1 MTINEVE
8 VRQADNNEITVGTV
22 SEYDIKITECVREC
36 DIDGNGETTK
46 VNSAWIGGTMTVD
59 VNGNTIKHTFRYL
72 DTIRHKKNGDE
83 NKVFK
88 GLVTA
93 LGYDVE
99 FDADAKKLVYNKI
112 DGGLIP
118 KIEGKITWLD
128 ANKDTVNSVIV
139 KKKDGEA
146 PTRVKITSR
155 LGLQEGLNKDQSDL
169 AFYNELP
176 VSYIS
181 TSSVPDEDSAMFT
194 IEGVIKDV
202 ISEIGANGAST
213 GRYLIDLIVP
223 NFFGVDVFPFV
234 MLDKWTNNIEGEEIE
249 FTKEDFY
256 NGTDE
261 SFCKLGD
268 TVKLSG
274 DIEGHSFGSIATE
287 TNAKKTFGGGAK
299 NVRQGFTRIEWTVKA
314 GDIVEDADKY
324 DNDII
329 KIALDERDIQ
339 LDNNYKKRLEDY
351 RNNTASNKNASS
363 APKAS
368 PKNAT
373 SNASPFG
380 KPSNANPFGG
390 GATKKQSPFG

>member
-1 MTINEVE
+1 MTINDVE
-8 VRQADNNEITVGTV
+8 VRQADNNEVTVGTV

-36 DIDGNGETTK
+36 DIDGETTK
-46 VNSAWIGGTMTVD
+46 VNSAWIGGTMTVE
-59 VNGNTIKHTFRYL
+59 VNGATIKHTFRYL

-88 GLVTA
+88 GLMTA
-93 LGYDVE
+93 FGYDVE
-99 FDADAKKLVYNKI
+99 FDVDAKKLVYNKI
-112 DGGLIP
+112 DGGLTP
-118 KIEGKITWLD
+118 KIEGKITWVD
-128 ANKDTVNSVIV
+128 VNKNTTDSVVI
-139 KKKDGEA
+139 KKKDGEVA
-146 PTRVKITSR
+146 TRVKVTSR

-181 TSSVPDEDSAMFT
+181 TSSVADEDSAMFT
-194 IEGVIKDV
+194 VEGVIKDV
-202 ISEIGANGAST
+202 VNEISANGAST

-234 MLDKWTNNIEGEEIE
+234 MLDKWTNIIDDEEIE
-249 FTKEDFY
+249 VTKEMFY
-256 NGTDE
+256 DGSDD
-261 SFCKLGD
+261 SFCKIGD

-274 DIEGHSFGSIATE
+274 DIESHSFGAVVTE
-287 TNAKKTFGGGAK
+287 STSKRTFGGGAK
-299 NVRQGFTRIEWTVKA
+299 NVRQGYSRIEWTIKA

-351 RNNTASNKNASS
+351 RNATANKSNNPS

-368 PKNAT
+368 PKNAS
-373 SNASPFG
+373 SNVSPFG

-390 GATKKQSPFG
+390 SATKKQNPFG

>member
-1 MTINEVE
+1 MTINDVE
-8 VRQADNNEITVGTV
+8 VRQADNNEVTVGTV

-36 DIDGNGETTK
+36 DIDGETTK
-46 VNSAWIGGTMTVD
+46 VNSAWIGGTMTVE
-59 VNGNTIKHTFRYL
+59 VNGATIKHTFRYL

-83 NKVFK
+83 NKIFK
-88 GLVTA
+88 GLMTA
-93 LGYDVE
+93 FGYDVE
-99 FDADAKKLVYNKI
+99 FDVDAKKLVYNKI

-118 KIEGKITWLD
+118 KIEGKITWVD
-128 ANKDTVNSVIV
+128 VNKNTTDSVVI
-139 KKKDGEA
+139 KKKDGEVA
-146 PTRVKITSR
+146 TRVKVTSR
-155 LGLQEGLNKDQSDL
+155 LGLQEGLNRDQSDL

-181 TSSVPDEDSAMFT
+181 TSGVAEEDSAMFT
-194 IEGVIKDV
+194 IEGVIKNIV
-202 ISEIGANGAST
+202 NEISANGSST
-213 GRYLIDLIVP
+213 GRYLVDLIVP

-234 MLDKWTNNIEGEEIE
+234 MLDKWTNTIDDEEIE
-249 FTKEDFY
+249 VTKEMFY
-256 NGTDE
+256 DGSDD
-261 SFCKLGD
+261 SFCKIGD

-274 DIEGHSFGSIATE
+274 DIESHSFGAVVTE
-287 TNAKKTFGGGAK
+287 STSKRTFGGGAK
-299 NVRQGFTRIEWTVKA
+299 NVRQGYSRIEWTIKA

-351 RNNTASNKNASS
+351 RNATANKSNNSS

-368 PKNAT
+368 PKNAS

-390 GATKKQSPFG
+390 SATKKQNPFG

>member
-1 MTINEVE
+1 MTINDVE
-8 VRQADNNEITVGTV
+8 VRQADNNEVTVGTV

-36 DIDGNGETTK
+36 DIDGETTK
-46 VNSAWIGGTMTVD
+46 VNSAWIGGTMTVE
-59 VNGNTIKHTFRYL
+59 VNGAKIKHTFRYL

-88 GLVTA
+88 GLMTA
-93 LGYDVE
+93 FGYDVE
-99 FDADAKKLVYNKI
+99 FDVDAKKLVYNKI

-118 KIEGKITWLD
+118 KIEGKITWVD
-128 ANKDTVNSVIV
+128 ANKTITDSVVI
-139 KKKDGEA
+139 KKKDGEVA
-146 PTRVKITSR
+146 TRVKVTSR
-155 LGLQEGLNKDQSDL
+155 LGLQEGLNRDQSDL

-181 TSSVPDEDSAMFT
+181 TSGVAEEDSAMFT
-194 IEGVIKDV
+194 IEGVIKNIV
-202 ISEIGANGAST
+202 NEISANGSST
-213 GRYLIDLIVP
+213 GRYLVDLIVP

-234 MLDKWTNNIEGEEIE
+234 MLDKWTNIIDDEEIE
-249 FTKEDFY
+249 VTKEMFY
-256 NGTDE
+256 DGSDD
-261 SFCKLGD
+261 SFCKIGD

-274 DIEGHSFGSIATE
+274 DIESHSFGAVVTE
-287 TNAKKTFGGGAK
+287 STSKRTFGGGAK
-299 NVRQGFTRIEWTVKA
+299 NVRQGYSRIEWTIKA

-351 RNNTASNKNASS
+351 RNATANKSNNSS

-368 PKNAT
+368 PKNAS

-380 KPSNANPFGG
+380 KPSNVNPFGG
-390 GATKKQSPFG
+390 SATKKQNPFG

>member
-1 MTINEVE
+1 MTINDVE
-8 VRQADNNEITVGTV
+8 VRQADNNEVTVGTV

-36 DIDGNGETTK
+36 DIDGETTK
-46 VNSAWIGGTMTVD
+46 VNSAWIGGTMTVE
-59 VNGNTIKHTFRYL
+59 VNGATIKHTFRYL

-83 NKVFK
+83 NKIFK
-88 GLVTA
+88 GLMTA
-93 LGYDVE
+93 FGYDVE
-99 FDADAKKLVYNKI
+99 FDVDAKKLVYNKI

-118 KIEGKITWLD
+118 KIEGKITWVD
-128 ANKDTVNSVIV
+128 VNKTITDSVVI

-146 PTRVKITSR
+146 PTRVKVTSR

-181 TSSVPDEDSAMFT
+181 TSSVADEDSAMFT
-194 IEGVIKDV
+194 VEGVIKDV
-202 ISEIGANGAST
+202 VNEISANGAST

-234 MLDKWTNNIEGEEIE
+234 MLDKWTNIIDDEEIE
-249 FTKEDFY
+249 VTKEMFY
-256 NGTDE
+256 DGSDD
-261 SFCKLGD
+261 SFCKVGD

-274 DIEGHSFGSIATE
+274 DIESHSFGTVVTE
-287 TNAKKTFGGGAK
+287 STSKRTFGGGAK
-299 NVRQGFTRIEWTVKA
+299 NVRQGYSRIEWTIKA
-314 GDIVEDADKY
+314 GDIVEDTDKY

-351 RNNTASNKNASS
+351 RNATANKSNNPS

-368 PKNAT
+368 PKNAS
-373 SNASPFG
+373 SNVSPFG

-390 GATKKQSPFG
+390 SATKKQNPFG

>member
-1 MTINEVE
+1 MTINDVE
-8 VRQADNNEITVGTV
+8 VRQADNNEVTVGTV

-36 DIDGNGETTK
+36 DIDGETTK
-46 VNSAWIGGTMTVD
+46 VNSAWIGGTMTVE
-59 VNGNTIKHTFRYL
+59 VNGATIKQTFRYL

-83 NKVFK
+83 NKIFK
-88 GLVTA
+88 GLMTA
-93 LGYDVE
+93 FGYDVE
-99 FDADAKKLVYNKI
+99 FDVDAKKLVYNKI

-118 KIEGKITWLD
+118 KIEGKITWVD
-128 ANKDTVNSVIV
+128 ANKNTTDSVVI
-139 KKKDGEA
+139 KKKDGEVA
-146 PTRVKITSR
+146 TRVKVTSR
-155 LGLQEGLNKDQSDL
+155 LGLQEGLNRDQSDL

-181 TSSVPDEDSAMFT
+181 TSGVAEEDSAMFT
-194 IEGVIKDV
+194 IEGVIKNIV
-202 ISEIGANGAST
+202 NEISANGSST
-213 GRYLIDLIVP
+213 GRYLVDLIVP

-234 MLDKWTNNIEGEEIE
+234 MLDKWTNIIDDEEIE
-249 FTKEDFY
+249 VTKEMFY
-256 NGTDE
+256 DGSDD
-261 SFCKLGD
+261 SFCKIGD

-274 DIEGHSFGSIATE
+274 DIESHSFGAVVTE
-287 TNAKKTFGGGAK
+287 STSKRTFGGGAK
-299 NVRQGFTRIEWTVKA
+299 NVRQGYSRIEWTIKA

-351 RNNTASNKNASS
+351 RNATANKSNNSS

-368 PKNAT
+368 PKNAS

-380 KPSNANPFGG
+380 KPSNTNPFGG
-390 GATKKQSPFG
+390 SATKKQNPFG

>member
-8 VRQADNNEITVGTV
+8 VRQAENNEVTVGTV
-22 SEYDIKITECVREC
+22 SEFDIKVTDCVREC
-36 DIDGNGETTK
+36 DIDGETTK
-46 VNSAWIGGTMTVD
+46 VNSVWIGGTMTVD

-88 GLVTA
+88 GLMTA
-93 LGYDVE
+93 FGYDVE
-99 FDADAKKLVYNKI
+99 FDADAKKLVYTKI

-118 KIEGKITWLD
+118 KIEGKISWID
-128 ANKDTVNSVIV
+128 INKNVINSETIKKSNDTV
-139 KKKDGEA
+139 A
-146 PTRVKITSR
+146 TRVKVTSK

-181 TSSVPDEDSAMFT
+181 TSNVSDEDSAMFT
-194 IEGVIKDV
+194 VEGVIKDV
-202 ISEIGANGAST
+202 INEIGANGAST
-213 GRYLIDLIVP
+213 GRYLIDLVVP

-234 MLDKWTNNIEGEEIE
+234 MLDKWTNIIEDEEVE

-256 NGTDE
+256 GNED
-261 SFCKLGD
+261 SFCSIGD

-274 DIEGHSFGSIATE
+274 DIEGHSFGSTVTE
-287 TNAKKTFGGGAK
+287 TSAKKTFGGGAK
-299 NVRQGFTRIEWTVKA
+299 NVRQGFTRIEWTIKA

-329 KIALDERDIQ
+329 KIALEERDIQ

-351 RNNTASNKNASS
+351 RNATANKNTSS
-363 APKAS
+363 SPKAS
-368 PKNAT
+368 PKNAG

-390 GATKKQSPFG
+390 GTTKKQSPFG

>member
-1 MTINEVE
+1 MTINDVE
-8 VRQADNNEITVGTV
+8 VRQADNNEVTVGTV

-36 DIDGNGETTK
+36 DIDGETTK
-46 VNSAWIGGTMTVD
+46 VNSAWIGGTMTVE
-59 VNGNTIKHTFRYL
+59 VNGATIKHTFRYL

-83 NKVFK
+83 NKIFK
-88 GLVTA
+88 GLMTA
-93 LGYDVE
+93 FGYDVE
-99 FDADAKKLVYNKI
+99 FDVDAKKLVYNKI

-118 KIEGKITWLD
+118 KIEGKITWVD
-128 ANKDTVNSVIV
+128 ANKTITDSVVI

-146 PTRVKITSR
+146 PTRVKVTSR

-181 TSSVPDEDSAMFT
+181 TSSVADEDSAMFT
-194 IEGVIKDV
+194 VEGVIKDV
-202 ISEIGANGAST
+202 VNEISANGAST

-234 MLDKWTNNIEGEEIE
+234 MLDKWTNIIDDEEIE
-249 FTKEDFY
+249 VTKEMFY
-256 NGTDE
+256 DGSDD
-261 SFCKLGD
+261 SFCKVGD

-274 DIEGHSFGSIATE
+274 DIESHSFGTVVTE
-287 TNAKKTFGGGAK
+287 STSKRTFGGGAK
-299 NVRQGFTRIEWTVKA
+299 NVRQGYSRIEWTIKA
-314 GDIVEDADKY
+314 GDIVEDTDKY

-351 RNNTASNKNASS
+351 RNATANKSNNPS

-368 PKNAT
+368 PKNAS
-373 SNASPFG
+373 SNVSPFG

-390 GATKKQSPFG
+390 SATKKQNPFG